1 MSLSETLSRSVPL
14 YSTSPSKRAFTPR
27 VSPISVIAVTL
38 LPEPDSPTIPSTLP
52 RSSFREMPST
62 ARTIPSSVANWTLRS
77 LTSSRVSGI
86 GLSEPDPRVQIRVGD
101 VDERREDDDE
111 RRAVKRHAHQ
121 RRQVLLV
128 DRLGRVVADP
138 VDRVDRLGDDRPTA
152 EHGGEVEP
160 EQRHDRNERGAQRVL
175 DEDLA
180 RRQPLC
186 LGRPH
191 EVLVDRVEDVRTQ
204 NPTVE
209 ADEEDGEREPRQQQ
223 VVEPLPRVRGQ
234 GDVAAVGEPRHGP
247 ALPGE
252 EVAEKEPQP
261 GDWER
266 DADQGECGDGT
277 IRGAAGGDGGD
288 RPHQHTEAEP
298 DDPGADAERERLRHS
313 FLDLLDDV
321 RPVVVRDEAAAEQLL
336 HHVPPLYEDV
346 LVEPELQPDVRD
358 VLRRSLLAGNT
369 PRHVAARDLE
379 KDEVCDEADG
389 EQDDDHPERPAD
401 EERNHLVLDP
411 HLRPWIERV
420 AQSVAEDVEREDRDG
435 DHDSREQAEPRVA
448 REHVLTVRDHRPPRG
463 MRRLHAGAEEREPD
477 LGEDRIRDDQREQH
491 DDRGGDIGEQLR
503 EHDSQRAR
511 SLRGRGLDELAVAQ
525 RKDLPSQRSPDV
537 GDEHECDDAYRD
549 PEAAGGDVE
558 RPAGEDPETGD
569 DRVVEAIDRK
579 CGTERDPEQDDR
591 EGPDQVEEPRDD
603 PVRSAAEVG
612 GEQREDD
619 GQDGGDRGRG
629 EADHERGAAAVE
641 KAGAHVAAE

>member
-38 LPEPDSPTIPSTLP
+38 LPEPDSPTMPSTLP

-101 VDERREDDDE
+101 IDERREDDDE

-160 EQRHDRNERGAQRVL
+160 EQGHDRNERGAQRVL
-175 DEDLA
+175 DQDLA
-180 RRQPLC
+180 RRESLR
-186 LGRPH
+186 LRRPY

-204 NPTVE
+204 NPAVE

-252 EVAEKEPQP
+252 EVAEEQSQP
-261 GDWER
+261 GDRQR
-266 DADQGECGDGT
+266 DADQSECGDGA

-288 RPHQHTEAEP
+288 RPHEHPEAEP
-298 DDPGADAERERLRHS
+298 DDPGADAERKGLGHS
-313 FLDLLDDV
+313 FLDLLDDIG
-321 RPVVVRDEAAAEQLL
+321 PVVIRDERSGQQLL
-336 HHVPPLYEDV
+336 HHVPPLHEDV
-346 LVEPELQPDVRD
+346 LVEPELLPNVRD
-358 VLRRSLLAGNT
+358 VLRRSLLAGDT
-369 PRHVAARDLE
+369 PRHVPAGDLE
-379 KDEVCDEADG
+379 EDEVRDEADC
-389 EQDDDHPERPAD
+389 EQDDDHPEGPPD
-401 EERNHLVLDP
+401 QERHHLVLDP
-411 HLRPWIERV
+411 HFRAWVEGI
-420 AQSVAEDVEREDRDG
+420 AQPVAEDVERDYGDG
-435 DHDSREQAEPRVA
+435 DHDSRQQTEPRVA
-448 REHVLTVRDHRPPRG
+448 REHVLAVRDHR
-463 MRRLHAGAEEREPD
+463 
-477 LGEDRIRDDQREQH
+477 
-491 DDRGGDIGEQLR
+491 
-503 EHDSQRAR
+503 
-511 SLRGRGLDELAVAQ
+511 
-525 RKDLPSQRSPDV
+525 
-537 GDEHECDDAYRD
+537 
-549 PEAAGGDVE
+549 
-558 RPAGEDPETGD
+558 
-569 DRVVEAIDRK
+569 
-579 CGTERDPEQDDR
+579 
-591 EGPDQVEEPRDD
+591 
-603 PVRSAAEVG
+603 
-612 GEQREDD
+612 
-619 GQDGGDRGRG
+619 
-629 EADHERGAAAVE
+629 
-641 KAGAHVAAE
+641 